1 MTAIPPQPADVPMR
15 PAPSATVLLNRLQ
28 ARGRLRHLQVL
39 VKLDELRH
47 LRRSAEA
54 LGLSQPAVS
63 QLLSDTEALMGLVLF
78 ERHARGMRPTAACQ
92 QLIPLARRM
101 LDALAQT
108 SEVLG
113 ALHHRGE
120 GVVRVA
126 AITSAISGLLVH
138 AVPTFSRAHP
148 AIQIHVRE
156 CDVDQWPRLLASEE
170 VDVVACRGPGVMPP
184 GFTFRPVRND
194 RFVIACG
201 TTHPLAGRDGVSWR
215 RLLRETWVV
224 SPAGSAARQAFDRM
238 AAAHEAEPVIDP
250 VITRVSALTWAL
262 LAAGDRL
269 TLVPYGVVRQLVESA
284 RLAVIEPAQPLPF
297 APIGLVVPIQGVSAA
312 VARFVDH
319 LEAAGPAG

>member
-1 MTAIPPQPADVPMR
+1 MTAACEPSADLPMR
-15 PAPSATVLLNRLQ
+15 PAPSTTVLLNRLQ

-63 QLLSDTEALMGLVLF
+63 QLLADAEALMGLSLF
-78 ERHARGMRPTAACQ
+78 ERHARGMRPTAAGQ
-92 QLIPLARRM
+92 QVLPLARRM
-101 LDALAQT
+101 LAALAQT

-138 AVPTFSRAHP
+138 AVPAFSRAHP
-148 AIQIHVRE
+148 AIQVHVRE
-156 CDVDQWPRLLASEE
+156 CDVDQWPRLLAADE

-184 GFTFRPVRND
+184 GFAFRPVRDD

-201 TTHPLAGRDGVSWR
+201 PTHPLAGREGVPWP
-215 RLLRETWVV
+215 RLLGETWVV
-224 SPAGSAARQAFDRM
+224 SPAGSAARQAFDRI
-238 AAAHEAEPVIDP
+238 AEAHDTEPAIDQ

-262 LAAGDRL
+262 LAQGDRL
-269 TLVPYGVVRQLVESA
+269 TLVPYGVVRQLVEAAS
-284 RLAVIEPAQPLPF
+284 LAVIEPAQPLPF
-297 APIGLVVPIQGVSAA
+297 APIGLVVPAQGVSTA
-312 VARFVDH
+312 VGRFVDH
-319 LEAAGPAG
+319 LEASALAG